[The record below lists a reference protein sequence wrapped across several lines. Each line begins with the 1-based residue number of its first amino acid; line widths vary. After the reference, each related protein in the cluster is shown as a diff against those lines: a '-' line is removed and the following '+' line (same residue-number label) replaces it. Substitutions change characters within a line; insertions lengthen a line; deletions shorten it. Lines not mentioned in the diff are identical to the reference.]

1 MDTMEMLNDRILGG
15 LDVSKVS
22 LIYGHRLVTVG
33 IQEIRTLI
41 SEVLISKN
49 LHNIATRK
57 SSRD

>member
-1 MDTMEMLNDRILGG
+1 MLNDRILGG

-22 LIYGHRLVTVG
+22 LIYGHRLVTVE
-33 IQEIRTLI
+33 IQEISTLI

-57 SSRD
+57 SNRD